1 MKKVRAK
8 NSTIYICPY
17 CNKEYR
23 RRDSFE
29 LHVQKCRLKGFEKL
43 QQPNEEPRGLASKE
57 EPRGLASKEE
67 PRENDINYNLFEIFK
82 IDATVKQKVIN
93 VIKTIYESNLT
104 PEKIEFENNDNVV
117 DDDISVDYPIS
128 QFSYQI
134 MTGIAR
140 LNDIENNTT
149 LEQCFKRNKK
159 FYEQSLN
166 EISKK
171 YNISQRIS
179 VELRLATQLSF
190 DLIESGTA
198 KILLHNF

>member
-43 QQPNEEPRGLASKE
+43 QQPNE